1 MGITRGANEVRDV
14 HDLFRRLPGVRR
26 DFASSLPPPVPYGM
40 RDDLDGYLQH
50 VSLSMQVAARGLE
63 ARRQPER
70 KPERKRTAMIF
81 ADFERVWLAWCCY
94 RGSSGP

>member
-40 RDDLDGYLQH
+40 RDDLDGGLQH
-50 VSLSMQVAARGLE
+50 VSLSMQVAARRLE

-70 KPERKRTAMIF
+70 KRPAMIF
-81 ADFERVWLAWCCY
+81 AAFELVWLAWSCY
-94 RGSSGP
+94 RASSGPLAE